1 MSTLRCRRR
10 SFEVLPNSRLRAL
23 GRRVTAVVALT
34 ALGVLSG
41 AAVAP
46 ARAAQ
51 QGPDAFYLALL
62 RDGKSEMLRGDT
74 LAAKKSF
81 RLACFGFLEQ
91 PVILSEGLVRLGLAE
106 AALGDREAFVAS
118 FARLAEVEERFAAYA
133 PAALSLE
140 ERRAFEEKALE
151 WVTPE
156 LLRSLPAF
164 APLLARKSAV
174 DLSKLSPR
182 ERTRELEKR
191 SAAEPANP
199 HWKFLLAE
207 DEAASGRMARVLS
220 RLEGVPDGAEN
231 GAAGCLRGRAL
242 AGLERCEEAVAP
254 LAACSA
260 TTADAVLA
268 EAQLTCLV
276 ALGRVDAARE
286 LAAKLARPAAEAPAV
301 RKAIARIPEP
311 ARSQESA
318 KAAERER
325 PAAEQAPVKEKETQ
339 PVKQAPPPA
348 LQAQVEP
355 AKAGSA
361 SEKPV
366 LPEPQ
371 GAVKVEAPPPV
382 VAKSEPPGTGA
393 AAAPPS
399 KAALPAPSS
408 VPAKVPPAPA
418 GPKPGP
424 AKATPL
430 TAEEERLV
438 AEARTMLKTVENRDE
453 LRRGFARLRP
463 VADRLPGRSDLQLL
477 AGEIGYR
484 AGLWSAGAEHFKRS
498 TPGGRGPVDPTQR
511 FYYAVCLYEAGNFA
525 AAAEVASTG
534 LEKLQRPPFVESYLQ
549 KIRAARP

>member
-1 MSTLRCRRR
+1 MSTVRCRRR
-10 SFEVLPNSRLRAL
+10 SPQILPSSRLRAL
-23 GRRVTAVVALT
+23 GRRVTAVLALT
-34 ALGVLSG
+34 ALGILAG

-91 PVILSEGLVRLGLAE
+91 PVILAEGLVRLGLAE

-140 ERRAFEEKALE
+140 ERRAYEEQALE

-199 HWKFLLAE
+199 HWKVLLAE

-242 AGLERCEEAVAP
+242 AELERCEEAVAP

-301 RKAIARIPEP
+301 RKAIARIPD
-311 ARSQESA
+311 
-318 KAAERER
+318 
-325 PAAEQAPVKEKETQ
+325 PAAEKAPVKEKETQ
-339 PVKQAPPPA
+339 PVKQGPPPA
-348 LQAQVEP
+348 PQAQVESVRATP
-355 AKAGSA
+355 A

-366 LPEPQ
+366 AQEPQ
-371 GAVKVEAPPPV
+371 AAVKVEAPPPV

-393 AAAPPS
+393 AAAPPTAAAPPS
-399 KAALPAPSS
+399 TAALPAPAS
-408 VPAKVPPAPA
+408 VPAKVAPAPV

-424 AKATPL
+424 ARATPL